1 MNKQLSETFSSV
13 VKKASADMIG
23 KEIDHELQHT
33 IELDLE
39 SCSKIICNYEGETLA
54 ISIDQFFA
62 DSAIQSVFPI
72 RKNHLQM

>member
-33 IELDLE
+33 IELYLE